1 MVTKFIWIL
10 YLRGA
15 DTYLEAQAALED
27 VAKDDDDDDVH
38 TWNEVLHDVVK
49 PFEIKVMV
57 ADLLCRRRPNTRDTR

>member
-1 MVTKFIWIL
+1 MHT
-10 YLRGA
+10 
-15 DTYLEAQAALED
+15 ALED
-27 VAKDDDDDDVH
+27 VAEDDDDDDVH